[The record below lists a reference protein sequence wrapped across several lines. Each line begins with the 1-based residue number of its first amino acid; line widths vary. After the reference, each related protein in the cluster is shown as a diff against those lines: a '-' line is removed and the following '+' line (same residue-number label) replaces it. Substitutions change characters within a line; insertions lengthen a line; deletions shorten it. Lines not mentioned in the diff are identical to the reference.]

1 MSGLFIDDEELDRIE
16 KELNDILE
24 QNRLRREKH
33 KQQQLEF
40 EKKLG
45 ELQRKRYNLKK
56 ELKELEKKRK
66 KKE

>member
-1 MSGLFIDDEELDRIE
+1 MFIDDDELDAIE

-33 KQQQLEF
+33 KIEQAAF

-45 ELQRKRYNLKK
+45 ELQRRSYNLKK
-56 ELKELEKKRK
+56 ELKDLEEKRK

>member
-1 MSGLFIDDEELDRIE
+1 MIMDDDELDAIE

-33 KQQQLEF
+33 KRQQEEF
-40 EKKLG
+40 EKKLR

-56 ELKELEKKRK
+56 N
-66 KKE
+66 

>member
-1 MSGLFIDDEELDRIE
+1 MFIDDEELDRIE

>member
-1 MSGLFIDDEELDRIE
+1 MFIDDDELDAIE

-45 ELQRKRYNLKK
+45 ELQRRRYNLKK

-66 KKE
+66 KSN

>member
-1 MSGLFIDDEELDRIE
+1 MSGLFIDDEELDKIE
-16 KELNDILE
+16 KELNEILE